1 MNTADSRVVAT
12 AGHRTA
18 AERERERER
27 DYSESGPGNVWSLE
41 ARQSGPSPASDRD
54 RRLLEAGLALG

>member
-18 AERERERER
+18 AERER
-27 DYSESGPGNVWSLE
+27 DYSESGPGTVWSLE